1 MMGERDQIALRRY
14 VLGRSSA
21 EERDRV
27 EHGYFADPDALDF
40 VCAAEDDLIDE
51 YLSNSL
57 VGEERE
63 HFETYYLATPQ
74 HRTRVAVARALRRAA
89 SLSHDRIE
97 SQTKPEAT
105 TWATFVAVRSWPR
118 VAHIAAAAGLVL
130 LAGGVGLL
138 LWPTSKPETTTVTT
152 SAPSPPAVTSPS
164 APSVRAPREP
174 EAPGRDKAPA
184 VPPAVAP
191 IVAFSIS
198 PINVRGASESARLS
212 IPRGTGTI
220 RLLLQGDASEPPLAR
235 GRVIVRTV
243 PGREVW
249 RGITLPPSTS
259 ESSLA
264 RVDVPAG
271 RLPPDDYIVELL
283 APNESGRPLREVE
296 RYRYFFSVRRGQDEN
311 RR

>member
-1 MMGERDQIALRRY
+1 MIGERDYLAVRRY

-27 EHGYFADPDALDF
+27 ERGYFADSDALDL

-51 YLSNSL
+51 YLSNRL
-57 VGEERE
+57 VGEERD
-63 HFETYYLATPQ
+63 HFEAYYLATPQ

-89 SLSHDRIE
+89 LSHGRIE
-97 SQTKPEAT
+97 SQAKPEAT

-118 VAHIAAAAGLVL
+118 VARIAAAAGVVL
-130 LAGGVGLL
+130 LVGGVGWLR
-138 LWPTSKPETTTVTT
+138 WPTSKPETTTVTT

-164 APSVRAPREP
+164 APDVRPPREP
-174 EAPGRDKAPA
+174 EAPLRDKEPA
-184 VPPAVAP
+184 APPAVAP
-191 IVAFSIS
+191 MVAFSIS
-198 PINVRGASESARLS
+198 PINVRGASESASLS
-212 IPRGTGTI
+212 IPRGTGTV
-220 RLLLQGDASEPPLAR
+220 RLLLQGEAAEQPLAH

-243 PGREVW
+243 PGREAW

-283 APNESGRPLREVE
+283 APDASGRTLREVE